1 MALAVTLLLLFVCSF
16 TGFASAQTTPREVR
30 VAVRVLEP
38 FVMKVEGGGFT
49 GFSIDLW
56 NEIARANDYRT
67 TFVEVTTV
75 GELLDAVQ
83 TAKADVAIT
92 AISITAERT
101 KLVQFSEPMFNG
113 GLQIAVPA
121 ARTRETGGI
130 WVTLRSPAVLAI
142 LALMV
147 LSIFVAALVVWLIE
161 RKDNPDFAHSGAKG
175 IFEGMW
181 WAVVTLLTVGYGDRV
196 TKSVAGRFFSM
207 IFMLFGVLLVATFTA
222 TFTASLTVHD
232 LQTDIQG
239 VSDLQGRKVVT
250 VKGTT
255 AASYLSG
262 HQIAA
267 REVGSVGEMIEQLDS
282 GDLDA
287 AVYDAPVLAYA
298 ARQSDGARIHLVG
311 APFTREYYGIAE
323 AIGSDLGPGINS
335 SLLSTYSNGF
345 YNRLYS
351 SWFST

>member
-1 MALAVTLLLLFVCSF
+1 MVVQRGFSGAGPRARRTRAAALTVTLLLLFACLF
-16 TGFASAQTTPREVR
+16 TRPASAQTTAREVR

-38 FVMKVEGGGFT
+38 FVMKAEGGGFT

-83 TAKADVAIT
+83 TGKADVAIT

-121 ARTRETGGI
+121 ARTHETGGI
-130 WVTLRSPAVLAI
+130 WVTLRSPAVL
-142 LALMV
+142 
-147 LSIFVAALVVWLIE
+147 
-161 RKDNPDFAHSGAKG
+161 
-175 IFEGMW
+175 
-181 WAVVTLLTVGYGDRV
+181 
-196 TKSVAGRFFSM
+196 AGRFFSM

-267 REVGSVGEMIEQLDS
+267 QEVGSVGEMIEQLDS

-287 AVYDAPVLAYA
+287 RCTTRPSSPTRPGNRTSHASTWSARRSPASTTASPRPSHVAPLHFRRA
-298 ARQSDGARIHLVG
+298 LV
-311 APFTREYYGIAE
+311 AE
-323 AIGSDLGPGINS
+323 AHDEALDRGDLAFGELHSRHGHS
-335 SLLSTYSNGF
+335 
-345 YNRLYS
+345 RLDAIAQ
-351 SWFST
+351 